1 MTWDEVKDL
10 SRKKARREA
19 MKRMLSASINR
30 RKAAQEAGD
39 ERMVMHERI
48 QEAQL
53 TTFITRINDEIFELG
68 KKLGVDPDTGEVSE

>member
-1 MTWDEVKDL
+1 MEWDDIKEL
-10 SRKKARREA
+10 GRKKARREA
-19 MKRMLSASINR
+19 MKRMLADSINR

-53 TTFITRINDEIFELG
+53 TTFITRINDEIFDY
-68 KKLGVDPDTGEVSE
+68 V